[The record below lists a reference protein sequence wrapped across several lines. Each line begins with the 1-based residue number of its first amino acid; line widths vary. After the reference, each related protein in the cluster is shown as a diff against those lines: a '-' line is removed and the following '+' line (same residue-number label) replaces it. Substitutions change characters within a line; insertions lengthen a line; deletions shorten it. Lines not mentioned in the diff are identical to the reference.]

1 MPVSGSVR
9 VNTRLDNSQL
19 MKDCRTLKAVV
30 TEAANAVKRAFHGRE
45 IQALE
50 QQIEAT
56 REAMTPI
63 VQQLTEIENRA
74 AAAGKNVARDF
85 QKAQAEAGKLQ
96 QQYDA
101 LLNKISEYEAK
112 ARAPYDAQIVTYKP
126 TQTDL
131 ANNAAVER
139 QYEAAMASDQVYQ
152 KMIADAEQL
161 RAKQYQVNQT
171 VQQMKQAADDA
182 GGTSS
187 ARYTE
192 LQGELEALRGRTQ
205 DLNDQMRNLGVTGNN
220 TGGMIASAIGG
231 VASRAFSNL
240 QKGAKSVLKTL
251 GTLVKSGIG
260 KITSSLAQSSKGLQ
274 TFLNRLGSI
283 AAGALVFNVISAGL
297 RNMTNYM
304 GQALLS
310 SASLRTALGNLS
322 GAAQTAAA
330 PLIQVLTPALTALA
344 NAAATVFSYI
354 AQLVSFLTGTTVSA
368 ASDAA
373 AGVAGVGSAAEET
386 AQQIKDANKSL
397 AGFDELERLGE
408 PHQDAGSG
416 GGGGAATN
424 QIVPNYDFQGK
435 SPFLD
440 SVLAAIKAGDWYQ
453 VGALVA
459 QKLNESM
466 AAIDWGPIDATAI
479 RWSTNL
485 YNGLNGAVQNL
496 DWGLLGSTIGNGLN
510 TVLHFIDTFFQGFDW
525 VTLGAGVGTGL
536 NNLFATVDWGA
547 LGRVLSDKLM
557 ALLQTLHGFVQT
569 FDWAAL
575 GMDIATMFGAALA
588 NINWVQA
595 AGDLGALAIGVLTA
609 INTALAQADWG
620 LVGQTI
626 MNMLAAIDWLGLI
639 QQLVELL
646 ANTWPLVLTAV
657 LLPAIGSWITG
668 TLLPAIGAWVAGTVI
683 PAISQWLA
691 GIAASIVASIG
702 LWPAILIVAL
712 VALFAAL
719 TAVIVANWDEISNWF
734 SDAWDEFV
742 TGWNDFWNGVAVS
755 AQEWWGNIVEKWTNF
770 CNGIVNGFNNLKAT
784 LSQAW
789 NSFWNSIVTS
799 AQEWW
804 RSITAAWT
812 NLCNGVVDTFNGLK
826 NSLGQAWN
834 TFWTGLRD
842 RVGDIWNGI
851 VNTVRGAV
859 NSLLGFVNGML
870 SGIVSGLNGAI
881 DTLNRLSIDI
891 PDWVPVVGGNHL
903 GFSIAHITAPQIPY
917 LAQGAV
923 IPPNR
928 EFLAVLGD
936 QTHGTNIEAPLETIQ
951 QAVASVMQDN
961 LDGELAALENI
972 YTALQDILQAVYGI
986 DLSNNAVGR
995 AMERYQMRQAVITG
1009 RG

>member
-1 MPVSGSVR
+1 MNLSVSGSVR
-9 VNTRLDNSQL
+9 INTRLDNSQL
-19 MKDCRTLKAVV
+19 MKDCRALKTVV
-30 TEAANAVKRAFHGRE
+30 TEVANAVKRAFHGRE

-50 QQIEAT
+50 QQMEAT
-56 REAMTPI
+56 REAMSPI
-63 VQQLTEIENRA
+63 VQELTEIENRA
-74 AAAGKNVARDF
+74 SAAGKNSARDF

-112 ARAPYDAQIVTYKP
+112 ARAPFDAQLVTYKP

-131 ANNAAVER
+131 ANNAAVEQ
-139 QYEAAMASDQVYQ
+139 QYAAAMASDQVYQ

-205 DLNDQMRNLGVTGNN
+205 DLNDQLRNLGVTGNN
-220 TGGMIASAIGG
+220 TGGMIAAAIGG
-231 VASRAFSNL
+231 AASRAFSTL
-240 QKGAKSVLKTL
+240 QKGARSVLKTF

-260 KITSSLAQSSKGLQ
+260 KITSSLAQSGKGLQ

-344 NAAATVFSYI
+344 SAAATVFDYI

-386 AQQIKDANKSL
+386 AQQVKDASKSL
-397 AGFDELERLGE
+397 AGFDELERLSE
-408 PHQDAGSG
+408 PQQDTGSG
-416 GGGGAATN
+416 GGGGAGAS

-440 SVLAAIKAGDWYQ
+440 SILDAIKAGDWYQ
-453 VGALVA
+453 VGELVA
-459 QKLNESM
+459 QKLNEGM

-479 RWSTNL
+479 RWATNL

-525 VTLGAGVGTGL
+525 VTLGAGIGTGL
-536 NNLFATVDWGA
+536 NGLFATIDWAA
-547 LGRVLSDKLM
+547 LGRVLSDKFM

-575 GMDIATMFGAALA
+575 GLDVAAMLSAALA
-588 NINWVQA
+588 NIDWVQA
-595 AGDLGALAIGVLTA
+595 AGDLGTLAIGILTA
-609 INTALAQADWG
+609 INTALSQADWSS
-620 LVGQTI
+620 VGQTI
-626 MNMLAAIDWLGLI
+626 MGMFAAIDWLGLI

-657 LLPAIGSWITG
+657 LIPALSAWITG
-668 TLLPAIGAWVAGTVI
+668 TLLPAIGAWITEVAI
-683 PAISQWLA
+683 PAILGWL
-691 GIAASIVASIG
+691 GSIVASIVSTIG
-702 LWPAILIVAL
+702 LWPALLIAAI

-719 TAVIVANWDEISNWF
+719 VAVIVSNWEDICDWF
-734 SDAWDEFV
+734 SGKWDDFV
-742 TGWNDFWNGVAVS
+742 AGWNDFWDSVAFC
-755 AQEWWGNIVEKWTNF
+755 AQEWWKSVTTEWTNF
-770 CNGIVNGFNNLKAT
+770 WNGIVDKFNALKSG

-789 NSFWNSIVTS
+789 D
-799 AQEWW
+799 A
-804 RSITAAWT
+804 
-812 NLCNGVVDTFNGLK
+812 
-826 NSLGQAWN
+826 
-834 TFWTGLRD
+834 FWTGLSD

-851 VNTVRGAV
+851 VNTVKGAV
-859 NSLLGFVNGML
+859 NSLIGFINGMI
-870 SGIVSGLNGAI
+870 SAVVGGLNSAI
-881 DTLNRLSIDI
+881 DALNSLSVDI
-891 PDWVPVVGGNHL
+891 PDWVPVVGGNRL
-903 GFSIAHITAPQIPY
+903 GFSIGHVTAPQIPY

-923 IPPNR
+923 IPANR

-936 QTHGTNIEAPLETIQ
+936 QSHGTNVEAPLDTIK
-951 QAVASVMQDN
+951 QAVAEVMEDLQAGQMAGFEAVVSV
-961 LDGELAALENI
+961 LRE
-972 YTALQDILQAVYGI
+972 ILSAVYGI
-986 DLSNNAVGR
+986 ELTDEDVGR
-995 AMERYQMRQAVITG
+995 AVQRWQRKQAIATG
-1009 RG
+1009 GV

>member
-1 MPVSGSVR
+1 MNLSVSGSVR
-9 VNTRLDNSQL
+9 INTRLDNSQL
-19 MKDCRTLKAVV
+19 MKDCRALKTVV
-30 TEAANAVKRAFHGRE
+30 TEVANAVKRAFHGRE

-50 QQIEAT
+50 QQMEAT
-56 REAMTPI
+56 REAMSPI
-63 VQQLTEIENRA
+63 VQELTEIENRA
-74 AAAGKNVARDF
+74 SAAGKNSARDF

-112 ARAPYDAQIVTYKP
+112 ARAPFDAQLVTYKP

-131 ANNAAVER
+131 ANNAAVEQ
-139 QYEAAMASDQVYQ
+139 QYAAAMASDQVYQ

-205 DLNDQMRNLGVTGNN
+205 DLNDQLRNLGVTGNN
-220 TGGMIASAIGG
+220 TGGMIAAAIGG
-231 VASRAFSNL
+231 AASRAFSTL
-240 QKGAKSVLKTL
+240 QKGTRSVLKTF

-260 KITSSLAQSSKGLQ
+260 KITSSLAQSGKGLQ

-344 NAAATVFSYI
+344 SAAATVFGYI

-386 AQQIKDANKSL
+386 AQQVKDASKSL
-397 AGFDELERLGE
+397 AGFDELERLSE
-408 PHQDAGSG
+408 PQQDTGSG
-416 GGGGAATN
+416 GGGGAGAS

-440 SVLAAIKAGDWYQ
+440 SILDAIKAGDWYQ
-453 VGALVA
+453 VGELVA
-459 QKLNESM
+459 QKLNEGM

-479 RWSTNL
+479 RWATNL

-525 VTLGAGVGTGL
+525 VTLGAGIGTGL
-536 NNLFATVDWGA
+536 NGLFATIDWAA
-547 LGRVLSDKLM
+547 LGRVLSDKFM

-575 GMDIATMFGAALA
+575 GLDVAAMLSAALA
-588 NINWVQA
+588 NIDWVQA
-595 AGDLGALAIGVLTA
+595 AGDLGTLAIGILTA
-609 INTALAQADWG
+609 INTALSQADWSS
-620 LVGQTI
+620 VGQTI
-626 MNMLAAIDWLGLI
+626 MGMFAAIDWLGLI

-657 LLPAIGSWITG
+657 LIPALSAWITG
-668 TLLPAIGAWVAGTVI
+668 TLLPAIGAWITEVAI
-683 PAISQWLA
+683 PAILGWL
-691 GIAASIVASIG
+691 GSIVASIVSTIG
-702 LWPAILIVAL
+702 LWPALLIAAI

-719 TAVIVANWDEISNWF
+719 VAVIVSNWEDICDWF
-734 SDAWDEFV
+734 SGKWDDFV
-742 TGWNDFWNGVAVS
+742 AGWNDFWDSVAFC
-755 AQEWWGNIVEKWTNF
+755 AQEWWKSVTTEWTNF
-770 CNGIVNGFNNLKAT
+770 WNGIVDKFNALKSG

-789 NSFWNSIVTS
+789 D
-799 AQEWW
+799 A
-804 RSITAAWT
+804 
-812 NLCNGVVDTFNGLK
+812 
-826 NSLGQAWN
+826 
-834 TFWTGLRD
+834 FWTGLSD

-851 VNTVRGAV
+851 VNTVKGAV
-859 NSLLGFVNGML
+859 NSLIGFINGMI
-870 SGIVSGLNGAI
+870 SAVVGGLNSAI
-881 DTLNRLSIDI
+881 DALNSLSVDI
-891 PDWVPVVGGNHL
+891 PDWVPVVGGNRL
-903 GFSIAHITAPQIPY
+903 GFSIGHVTAPQIPY

-923 IPPNR
+923 IPANR

-936 QTHGTNIEAPLETIQ
+936 QSHGTNVEAPLDTIK
-951 QAVASVMQDN
+951 QAVAEVMEDLQAGQMAGFEAVVSV
-961 LDGELAALENI
+961 LRE
-972 YTALQDILQAVYGI
+972 ILSAVYGI
-986 DLSNNAVGR
+986 ELTDEDVGR
-995 AMERYQMRQAVITG
+995 AVQRWQHKQLIATG
-1009 RG
+1009 GV

>member
-1 MPVSGSVR
+1 MSVSGSVR
-9 VNTRLDNSQL
+9 INTRLDNSQL
-19 MKDCRTLKAVV
+19 MKDCRALKTVV
-30 TEAANAVKRAFHGRE
+30 TEVANAVKRAFHGRE

-50 QQIEAT
+50 QQMEAT
-56 REAMTPI
+56 REAMSPI
-63 VQQLTEIENRA
+63 VQELTEIENRA
-74 AAAGKNVARDF
+74 SAAGKNSARDF

-112 ARAPYDAQIVTYKP
+112 ARAPFDAQLVTYKP

-131 ANNAAVER
+131 ANNAAVEQ
-139 QYEAAMASDQVYQ
+139 QYAAAMASDQVYQ

-205 DLNDQMRNLGVTGNN
+205 DLNDQLRNLGVTGNN
-220 TGGMIASAIGG
+220 TGGMIAAAIGG
-231 VASRAFSNL
+231 AASRAFSTL
-240 QKGAKSVLKTL
+240 QKGARSVLKTF

-260 KITSSLAQSSKGLQ
+260 KITSSLAQSGKGLQ

-344 NAAATVFSYI
+344 SAAATVFGYI

-386 AQQIKDANKSL
+386 AQQVKDASKSL
-397 AGFDELERLGE
+397 AGFDELERLSE
-408 PHQDAGSG
+408 PQQDTGSG
-416 GGGGAATN
+416 GGGGAGAS

-440 SVLAAIKAGDWYQ
+440 SILDAIKAGDWYQ
-453 VGALVA
+453 VGELVA
-459 QKLNESM
+459 QKLNEGM

-479 RWSTNL
+479 RWATNL

-525 VTLGAGVGTGL
+525 VTLGAGIGTGL
-536 NNLFATVDWGA
+536 NGLFATIDWAA
-547 LGRVLSDKLM
+547 LGRVLSDKFM

-575 GMDIATMFGAALA
+575 GLDVAAMLSAALA
-588 NINWVQA
+588 NIDWVQA
-595 AGDLGALAIGVLTA
+595 AGDLGTLAIGILTA
-609 INTALAQADWG
+609 INTALSQADWSS
-620 LVGQTI
+620 VGQTI
-626 MNMLAAIDWLGLI
+626 MGMFAAIDWLGLI

-657 LLPAIGSWITG
+657 LIPALSAWITG
-668 TLLPAIGAWVAGTVI
+668 TLLPAIGAWITEVAI
-683 PAISQWLA
+683 PAILGWL
-691 GIAASIVASIG
+691 GSIVASIVSTIG
-702 LWPAILIVAL
+702 LWPALLIAAI

-719 TAVIVANWDEISNWF
+719 VAVIVSNWEDICDWF
-734 SDAWDEFV
+734 SGKWDDFV
-742 TGWNDFWNGVAVS
+742 AGWNDFWDSVAFC
-755 AQEWWGNIVEKWTNF
+755 AQEWWKSVTTEWTNF
-770 CNGIVNGFNNLKAT
+770 WNGIVDKFNALKSG

-789 NSFWNSIVTS
+789 D
-799 AQEWW
+799 A
-804 RSITAAWT
+804 
-812 NLCNGVVDTFNGLK
+812 
-826 NSLGQAWN
+826 
-834 TFWTGLRD
+834 FWTGLSD

-851 VNTVRGAV
+851 VNTVKGAV
-859 NSLLGFVNGML
+859 NSLIGFINGMI
-870 SGIVSGLNGAI
+870 SAVVGGLNSAI
-881 DTLNRLSIDI
+881 DALNSLSVDI
-891 PDWVPVVGGNHL
+891 PDWVPVVGGNRL
-903 GFSIAHITAPQIPY
+903 GFSIGHVTAPQIPY

-923 IPPNR
+923 IPANR

-936 QTHGTNIEAPLETIQ
+936 QSHGTNVEAPLDTIK
-951 QAVASVMQDN
+951 QAVAEVMEDLQAGQMAGFEAVVSV
-961 LDGELAALENI
+961 LRE
-972 YTALQDILQAVYGI
+972 ILSAVYGI
-986 DLSNNAVGR
+986 ELTDEDVGR
-995 AMERYQMRQAVITG
+995 AVQRWQRKQLIATG
-1009 RG
+1009 GV

>member
-1 MPVSGSVR
+1 LSVSGSVR
-9 VNTRLDNSQL
+9 INTRLDNSQL
-19 MKDCRTLKAVV
+19 MKDCRALKTVV
-30 TEAANAVKRAFHGRE
+30 TEVANAVKRAFHGRE

-50 QQIEAT
+50 QQMEAT
-56 REAMTPI
+56 REAMSPI
-63 VQQLTEIENRA
+63 VQELTEIENRA
-74 AAAGKNVARDF
+74 SAAGKNSARDF

-112 ARAPYDAQIVTYKP
+112 ARAPFDAQLVTYKP

-131 ANNAAVER
+131 ANNAAVEQ
-139 QYEAAMASDQVYQ
+139 QYAAAMASDQVYQ

-205 DLNDQMRNLGVTGNN
+205 DLNDQLRNLGVTGNN
-220 TGGMIASAIGG
+220 TGGMIAAAIGG
-231 VASRAFSNL
+231 AASRAFSTL
-240 QKGAKSVLKTL
+240 QKGARSVLKTF

-260 KITSSLAQSSKGLQ
+260 KITSSLAQSGKGLQ

-344 NAAATVFSYI
+344 SAAATVFGYI

-386 AQQIKDANKSL
+386 AQQVKDASKSL
-397 AGFDELERLGE
+397 AGFDELERLSE
-408 PHQDAGSG
+408 PQQDTGSG
-416 GGGGAATN
+416 GGGGAGAS

-440 SVLAAIKAGDWYQ
+440 SILDAIKAGDWYQ
-453 VGALVA
+453 VGELVA
-459 QKLNESM
+459 QKLNEGM

-479 RWSTNL
+479 RWATNL

-525 VTLGAGVGTGL
+525 VTLGAGIGTGL
-536 NNLFATVDWGA
+536 NGLFATIDWAA
-547 LGRVLSDKLM
+547 LGRVLSDKFM

-575 GMDIATMFGAALA
+575 GLDVAAMLSAALA
-588 NINWVQA
+588 NIDWVQA
-595 AGDLGALAIGVLTA
+595 AGDLGTLAIGILTA
-609 INTALAQADWG
+609 INTALSQADWSS
-620 LVGQTI
+620 VGQTI
-626 MNMLAAIDWLGLI
+626 MGMFAAIDWLGLI

-657 LLPAIGSWITG
+657 LIPALSAWITG
-668 TLLPAIGAWVAGTVI
+668 TLLPAIGAWITEVAI
-683 PAISQWLA
+683 PAILGWL
-691 GIAASIVASIG
+691 GSIVASIVSTIG
-702 LWPAILIVAL
+702 LWPALLIAAI

-719 TAVIVANWDEISNWF
+719 VAVIVSNWEDICDWF
-734 SDAWDEFV
+734 SGKWDDFV
-742 TGWNDFWNGVAVS
+742 AGWNDFWDSVAFC
-755 AQEWWGNIVEKWTNF
+755 AQEWWKSVTTEWTNF
-770 CNGIVNGFNNLKAT
+770 WNGIVDKFNALKSG

-789 NSFWNSIVTS
+789 D
-799 AQEWW
+799 A
-804 RSITAAWT
+804 
-812 NLCNGVVDTFNGLK
+812 
-826 NSLGQAWN
+826 
-834 TFWTGLRD
+834 FWTGLSD

-851 VNTVRGAV
+851 VNTVKGAV
-859 NSLLGFVNGML
+859 NSLIGFINGMI
-870 SGIVSGLNGAI
+870 SAVVGGLNSAI
-881 DTLNRLSIDI
+881 DALNSLSVDI
-891 PDWVPVVGGNHL
+891 PDWVPVVGGNRL
-903 GFSIAHITAPQIPY
+903 GFSIGHVTAPQIPY

-923 IPPNR
+923 IPANR

-936 QTHGTNIEAPLETIQ
+936 QSHGTNVEAPLDTIK
-951 QAVASVMQDN
+951 QAVAEVMEDLQAGQMAGFEAVVSV
-961 LDGELAALENI
+961 LRE
-972 YTALQDILQAVYGI
+972 ILSAVYGI
-986 DLSNNAVGR
+986 ELTDEDVGR
-995 AMERYQMRQAVITG
+995 AVQRWQHKQLIATG
-1009 RG
+1009 GV

>member
-1 MPVSGSVR
+1 MSVSGSVR
-9 VNTRLDNSQL
+9 INTRLDNSQL
-19 MKDCRTLKAVV
+19 MKDCRALKTVV
-30 TEAANAVKRAFHGRE
+30 TEVANAVKRAFHGRE

-50 QQIEAT
+50 QQMEAT
-56 REAMTPI
+56 REAMSPI
-63 VQQLTEIENRA
+63 VQELTEIENRA
-74 AAAGKNVARDF
+74 SAAGKNSARDF

-112 ARAPYDAQIVTYKP
+112 ARAPFDAQLVTYKP

-131 ANNAAVER
+131 ANNAAVEQ
-139 QYEAAMASDQVYQ
+139 QYAAAMASDQVYQ

-205 DLNDQMRNLGVTGNN
+205 DLNDQLRNLGVTGNN
-220 TGGMIASAIGG
+220 TGGMIAAAIGG
-231 VASRAFSNL
+231 AASRAFSTL
-240 QKGAKSVLKTL
+240 QKGARSVLKTF

-260 KITSSLAQSSKGLQ
+260 KITSSLAQSGKGLQ

-344 NAAATVFSYI
+344 SAAATVFGYI

-386 AQQIKDANKSL
+386 AQQVKDASKSL
-397 AGFDELERLGE
+397 AGFDELERLSE
-408 PHQDAGSG
+408 PQQDTGSG
-416 GGGGAATN
+416 GGGGAGAS

-440 SVLAAIKAGDWYQ
+440 SILDAIKAGDWYQ
-453 VGALVA
+453 VGELVA
-459 QKLNESM
+459 QKLNEGM

-479 RWSTNL
+479 RWATNL

-525 VTLGAGVGTGL
+525 VTLGAGIGTGL
-536 NNLFATVDWGA
+536 NGLFATIDWAA
-547 LGRVLSDKLM
+547 LGRVLSDKFM

-575 GMDIATMFGAALA
+575 GLDVAAMLSAALA
-588 NINWVQA
+588 NIDWVQA
-595 AGDLGALAIGVLTA
+595 AGDLGTLAIGILTA
-609 INTALAQADWG
+609 INTALSQADWSS
-620 LVGQTI
+620 VGQTI
-626 MNMLAAIDWLGLI
+626 MGMFAAIDWLGLI

-657 LLPAIGSWITG
+657 LIPALSAWITG
-668 TLLPAIGAWVAGTVI
+668 TLLPAIGAWITEVAI
-683 PAISQWLA
+683 PAILGWL
-691 GIAASIVASIG
+691 GSIVASIVSTIG
-702 LWPAILIVAL
+702 LWPALLIAAI

-719 TAVIVANWDEISNWF
+719 VAVIVSNWEDICDWF
-734 SDAWDEFV
+734 SGKWDDFV
-742 TGWNDFWNGVAVS
+742 AGWNDFWDSVAFC
-755 AQEWWGNIVEKWTNF
+755 AQEWWKSVTTEWTNF
-770 CNGIVNGFNNLKAT
+770 WNGIVDKFNALKSG

-789 NSFWNSIVTS
+789 D
-799 AQEWW
+799 A
-804 RSITAAWT
+804 
-812 NLCNGVVDTFNGLK
+812 
-826 NSLGQAWN
+826 
-834 TFWTGLRD
+834 FWTGLSD

-851 VNTVRGAV
+851 VNTVKGAV
-859 NSLLGFVNGML
+859 NSLIGFINGMI
-870 SGIVSGLNGAI
+870 SAVVGGLNSAI
-881 DTLNRLSIDI
+881 DALNSLSVDI
-891 PDWVPVVGGNHL
+891 PDWVPVVGGNRL
-903 GFSIAHITAPQIPY
+903 GFSIGHVTAPQIPY
-917 LAQGAV
+917 LAQGSV
-923 IPPNR
+923 IPANR

-936 QTHGTNIEAPLETIQ
+936 QSHGTNVEAPLDTIK
-951 QAVASVMQDN
+951 QAVAEVMEDLQAGQMAGFEAVVSV
-961 LDGELAALENI
+961 LRE
-972 YTALQDILQAVYGI
+972 ILSAVYGI
-986 DLSNNAVGR
+986 ELTDEDVGR
-995 AMERYQMRQAVITG
+995 AVQRWQHKQLIATG
-1009 RG
+1009 GV

>member
-1 MPVSGSVR
+1 MSVSGSVR
-9 VNTRLDNSQL
+9 INTRLDNSQL
-19 MKDCRTLKAVV
+19 MKDCRALKTVV
-30 TEAANAVKRAFHGRE
+30 TEVANAVKRAFHGRE

-50 QQIEAT
+50 QQMEAT
-56 REAMTPI
+56 REAMSPI
-63 VQQLTEIENRA
+63 VQELTEIENRA
-74 AAAGKNVARDF
+74 SAAGKNSARDF

-112 ARAPYDAQIVTYKP
+112 ARAPFDAQLVTYKP

-131 ANNAAVER
+131 ANNAAVEQ
-139 QYEAAMASDQVYQ
+139 QYAAAMASDQVYQ

-205 DLNDQMRNLGVTGNN
+205 DLNDQLRNLGVTGNN
-220 TGGMIASAIGG
+220 TGGMIAAAIGG
-231 VASRAFSNL
+231 AASRAFSTL
-240 QKGAKSVLKTL
+240 QKGARSVLKTF

-260 KITSSLAQSSKGLQ
+260 KITSSLAQSGKGLQ

-344 NAAATVFSYI
+344 SAAATVFGYI

-386 AQQIKDANKSL
+386 AQQVKDASKSL
-397 AGFDELERLGE
+397 AGFDELERLSE
-408 PHQDAGSG
+408 PQQDTGSG
-416 GGGGAATN
+416 GGGGAGAS
-424 QIVPNYDFQGK
+424 QIVPNYDFRGK

-440 SVLAAIKAGDWYQ
+440 SILDAIKAGDWYQ
-453 VGALVA
+453 VGELVA
-459 QKLNESM
+459 QKLNEGM

-479 RWSTNL
+479 RWATNL

-525 VTLGAGVGTGL
+525 VTLGAGIGTGL
-536 NNLFATVDWGA
+536 NGLFATIDWAA
-547 LGRVLSDKLM
+547 LGRVLSDKFM

-575 GMDIATMFGAALA
+575 GLDVAAMLSAALA
-588 NINWVQA
+588 NIDWVQA
-595 AGDLGALAIGVLTA
+595 AGDLGTLAIGILTA
-609 INTALAQADWG
+609 INTALSQADWSS
-620 LVGQTI
+620 VGQTI
-626 MNMLAAIDWLGLI
+626 MGMFAAIDWLGLI

-657 LLPAIGSWITG
+657 LIPALSAWITG
-668 TLLPAIGAWVAGTVI
+668 TLLPAIGAWITEVAI
-683 PAISQWLA
+683 PAILGWL
-691 GIAASIVASIG
+691 GSIVASIVSTIG
-702 LWPAILIVAL
+702 LWPALLIAAI

-719 TAVIVANWDEISNWF
+719 VAVIVSNWEDICDWF
-734 SDAWDEFV
+734 SGKWDDFV
-742 TGWNDFWNGVAVS
+742 AGWNDFWDSVAFC
-755 AQEWWGNIVEKWTNF
+755 AQEWWKSVTTEWTNF
-770 CNGIVNGFNNLKAT
+770 WNGIVDKFNALKSG

-789 NSFWNSIVTS
+789 D
-799 AQEWW
+799 A
-804 RSITAAWT
+804 
-812 NLCNGVVDTFNGLK
+812 
-826 NSLGQAWN
+826 
-834 TFWTGLRD
+834 FWTGLSD

-851 VNTVRGAV
+851 VNTVKGAV
-859 NSLLGFVNGML
+859 NSLIGFINGMI
-870 SGIVSGLNGAI
+870 SAVVGGLNSAI
-881 DTLNRLSIDI
+881 DALNSLSVDI
-891 PDWVPVVGGNHL
+891 PDWVPVVGGNRL
-903 GFSIAHITAPQIPY
+903 GFSIGHVTAPQIPY

-923 IPPNR
+923 IPANR

-936 QTHGTNIEAPLETIQ
+936 QSHGTNVEAPLDTIK
-951 QAVASVMQDN
+951 QAVAEVMEDLQAGQMAGFEAVVSV
-961 LDGELAALENI
+961 LRE
-972 YTALQDILQAVYGI
+972 ILSAVYGI
-986 DLSNNAVGR
+986 ELTDEDVGR
-995 AMERYQMRQAVITG
+995 AVQRWQRKQLIATG
-1009 RG
+1009 GV

>member
-1 MPVSGSVR
+1 MSVSGSVR
-9 VNTRLDNSQL
+9 INTRLDNSQL
-19 MKDCRTLKAVV
+19 MKDCRALKTVV
-30 TEAANAVKRAFHGRE
+30 TEVANAVKRAFHGRE

-50 QQIEAT
+50 QQMEAT
-56 REAMTPI
+56 REAMSPI
-63 VQQLTEIENRA
+63 VQELTEIENRA
-74 AAAGKNVARDF
+74 SAAGKNSARDF

-112 ARAPYDAQIVTYKP
+112 ARAPFDAQLVTYKP

-131 ANNAAVER
+131 ANNAAVEQ
-139 QYEAAMASDQVYQ
+139 QYAAAMASDQVYQ

-205 DLNDQMRNLGVTGNN
+205 DLNDQLRNLGVTGNN
-220 TGGMIASAIGG
+220 TGGMIAAAIGG
-231 VASRAFSNL
+231 AASRAFSTL
-240 QKGAKSVLKTL
+240 QKGARSVLKTF

-260 KITSSLAQSSKGLQ
+260 KITSSLAQSGKGLQ

-344 NAAATVFSYI
+344 SAAATVFGYI

-386 AQQIKDANKSL
+386 AQQVKDASKSL
-397 AGFDELERLGE
+397 AGFDELERLSE
-408 PHQDAGSG
+408 PQQDTGSG
-416 GGGGAATN
+416 GGGGAGAS

-440 SVLAAIKAGDWYQ
+440 SILDAIKAGDWYQ
-453 VGALVA
+453 VGELVA
-459 QKLNESM
+459 QKLNEGM

-479 RWSTNL
+479 RWATNL

-525 VTLGAGVGTGL
+525 VTLGAGIGTGL
-536 NNLFATVDWGA
+536 NGLFATIDWAA
-547 LGRVLSDKLM
+547 LGRVLSDKFM

-575 GMDIATMFGAALA
+575 GLDVAAMLSAALA
-588 NINWVQA
+588 NIDWVQA
-595 AGDLGALAIGVLTA
+595 AGDLGTLAIGILTA
-609 INTALAQADWG
+609 INTALSQADWSS
-620 LVGQTI
+620 VGQTI
-626 MNMLAAIDWLGLI
+626 MGMFAAIDWLGLI

-657 LLPAIGSWITG
+657 LIPALSAWITG
-668 TLLPAIGAWVAGTVI
+668 TLLPAIGAWITEVAI
-683 PAISQWLA
+683 PAILGWL
-691 GIAASIVASIG
+691 GSIVASIVSTIG
-702 LWPAILIVAL
+702 LWPALLIAAI

-719 TAVIVANWDEISNWF
+719 VAVIVSNWEDICDWF
-734 SDAWDEFV
+734 SGKWDDFV
-742 TGWNDFWNGVAVS
+742 AGWKDFWDSVAFC
-755 AQEWWGNIVEKWTNF
+755 AQEWWKSVTTEWTNF
-770 CNGIVNGFNNLKAT
+770 WNGIVDKFNALKSG

-789 NSFWNSIVTS
+789 D
-799 AQEWW
+799 A
-804 RSITAAWT
+804 
-812 NLCNGVVDTFNGLK
+812 
-826 NSLGQAWN
+826 
-834 TFWTGLRD
+834 FWTGLSD

-851 VNTVRGAV
+851 VNTVKGAV
-859 NSLLGFVNGML
+859 NSLIGFINGMI
-870 SGIVSGLNGAI
+870 SAVVGGLNSAI
-881 DTLNRLSIDI
+881 DALNSLSVDI
-891 PDWVPVVGGNHL
+891 PDWVPVVGGNRL
-903 GFSIAHITAPQIPY
+903 GFSIGHVTAPQIPY

-923 IPPNR
+923 IPANR

-936 QTHGTNIEAPLETIQ
+936 QSHGTNVEAPLDTIK
-951 QAVASVMQDN
+951 QAVAEVMEDLQAGQMAGFEAVVSV
-961 LDGELAALENI
+961 LRE
-972 YTALQDILQAVYGI
+972 ILSAVYGI
-986 DLSNNAVGR
+986 ELTDEDVGR
-995 AMERYQMRQAVITG
+995 AVQRWQHKQLIATG
-1009 RG
+1009 GV

>member
-1 MPVSGSVR
+1 MSVSGSVR
-9 VNTRLDNSQL
+9 INTRLDNSQL
-19 MKDCRTLKAVV
+19 MKDCRALKTVV
-30 TEAANAVKRAFHGRE
+30 TEVANAVKRAFHGRE

-50 QQIEAT
+50 QQMEAT
-56 REAMTPI
+56 REAMSPI
-63 VQQLTEIENRA
+63 VQELTEIENRA
-74 AAAGKNVARDF
+74 SAAGKNSARDF

-112 ARAPYDAQIVTYKP
+112 ARAPFDAQLVTYKP

-131 ANNAAVER
+131 ANNAAVEQ
-139 QYEAAMASDQVYQ
+139 QYAAAMASDQVYQ

-205 DLNDQMRNLGVTGNN
+205 DLNDQLRNLGVTGNN
-220 TGGMIASAIGG
+220 TGGMIAAAIGG
-231 VASRAFSNL
+231 AASRAFSTL
-240 QKGAKSVLKTL
+240 QKGARSVLKTF

-260 KITSSLAQSSKGLQ
+260 KITSSLAQSGKGLQ

-344 NAAATVFSYI
+344 SAAATVFGYI

-386 AQQIKDANKSL
+386 AQQVKDASKSL
-397 AGFDELERLGE
+397 AGFDELERLSE
-408 PHQDAGSG
+408 PQQDTGSG
-416 GGGGAATN
+416 GGGGAGAS

-440 SVLAAIKAGDWYQ
+440 SILDAIKAGDWYQ
-453 VGALVA
+453 VGELVA
-459 QKLNESM
+459 QKLNEGM

-479 RWSTNL
+479 RWATNL

-525 VTLGAGVGTGL
+525 VTLGAGIGTGL
-536 NNLFATVDWGA
+536 NGLFATIDWAA
-547 LGRVLSDKLM
+547 LGRVLSDKFM

-575 GMDIATMFGAALA
+575 GLDVAAMLSAALA
-588 NINWVQA
+588 NIDWVQA
-595 AGDLGALAIGVLTA
+595 AGDLGTLAIGILTA
-609 INTALAQADWG
+609 INTALSQADWSS
-620 LVGQTI
+620 VGQTI
-626 MNMLAAIDWLGLI
+626 MGMFAAIDWLGLI

-657 LLPAIGSWITG
+657 LIPALSAWITG
-668 TLLPAIGAWVAGTVI
+668 TLLPAIGAWITEVAI
-683 PAISQWLA
+683 PAILGWL
-691 GIAASIVASIG
+691 GSIVASIVSTIG
-702 LWPAILIVAL
+702 LWPALLIAAI

-719 TAVIVANWDEISNWF
+719 VAVIVSNWEDICDWF
-734 SDAWDEFV
+734 SGKWDDFV
-742 TGWNDFWNGVAVS
+742 AGWNDFWDSVAFC
-755 AQEWWGNIVEKWTNF
+755 AQEWWKSVTTEWTNF
-770 CNGIVNGFNNLKAT
+770 WNGIVDKFNALKSG

-789 NSFWNSIVTS
+789 D
-799 AQEWW
+799 A
-804 RSITAAWT
+804 
-812 NLCNGVVDTFNGLK
+812 
-826 NSLGQAWN
+826 
-834 TFWTGLRD
+834 FWTGLSD

-851 VNTVRGAV
+851 VNTVKGAV
-859 NSLLGFVNGML
+859 NSLIGFINGMI
-870 SGIVSGLNGAI
+870 SAVVGGLNSAI
-881 DTLNRLSIDI
+881 DALNSLSVDI
-891 PDWVPVVGGNHL
+891 PDWVPVVGGNRL
-903 GFSIAHITAPQIPY
+903 GFSIGHVTAPQIPY

-923 IPPNR
+923 IPANR

-936 QTHGTNIEAPLETIQ
+936 QSHGTNVEAPLDTIK
-951 QAVASVMQDN
+951 QAVAEVMED
-961 LDGELAALENI
+961 
-972 YTALQDILQAVYGI
+972 LQAGQMAGFEAVVAVLREILSAVYGI
-986 DLSNNAVGR
+986 ELTDEDVGR
-995 AMERYQMRQAVITG
+995 AVQRWQHKQLIATG
-1009 RG
+1009 GV

>member
-1 MPVSGSVR
+1 MSVSGSVR
-9 VNTRLDNSQL
+9 INTRLDNSQL
-19 MKDCRTLKAVV
+19 MKDCRALKTVV
-30 TEAANAVKRAFHGRE
+30 TEVANAVKRAFHGRE

-50 QQIEAT
+50 QQMEAT
-56 REAMTPI
+56 REAMSPI
-63 VQQLTEIENRA
+63 VQELTEIENRA
-74 AAAGKNVARDF
+74 SAAGKNSARDF

-112 ARAPYDAQIVTYKP
+112 ARAPFDAQLVTYKP

-131 ANNAAVER
+131 ANNAAVEQ
-139 QYEAAMASDQVYQ
+139 QYAAAMASDQVYQ

-205 DLNDQMRNLGVTGNN
+205 DLNDQLRNLGVTGNN
-220 TGGMIASAIGG
+220 TGGMIAAAIGG
-231 VASRAFSNL
+231 AASRAFSTL
-240 QKGAKSVLKTL
+240 QKGARSVLKTF

-260 KITSSLAQSSKGLQ
+260 KITSSLAQSGKGLQ

-344 NAAATVFSYI
+344 SAAATVFGYI

-386 AQQIKDANKSL
+386 AQQVKDASKSL
-397 AGFDELERLGE
+397 AGFDELERLSE
-408 PHQDAGSG
+408 PQQDTGSG
-416 GGGGAATN
+416 GGGGAGAS

-440 SVLAAIKAGDWYQ
+440 SILDAIKAGDWYQ
-453 VGALVA
+453 VGELVA
-459 QKLNESM
+459 QKLNEGM

-479 RWSTNL
+479 RWATNL

-525 VTLGAGVGTGL
+525 VTLGAGIGTGL
-536 NNLFATVDWGA
+536 NGLFATIDWAA
-547 LGRVLSDKLM
+547 LGRVPSDKFM

-575 GMDIATMFGAALA
+575 GLDVAAMLSAALA
-588 NINWVQA
+588 NIDWVQA
-595 AGDLGALAIGVLTA
+595 AGDLGTLAIGILTA
-609 INTALAQADWG
+609 INTALSQADWSS
-620 LVGQTI
+620 VGQTI
-626 MNMLAAIDWLGLI
+626 MGMFAAIDWLGLI

-657 LLPAIGSWITG
+657 LIPALSAWITG
-668 TLLPAIGAWVAGTVI
+668 TLLPAIGAWITEVAI
-683 PAISQWLA
+683 PAILGWL
-691 GIAASIVASIG
+691 GSIVASIVSTIG
-702 LWPAILIVAL
+702 LWPALLIAAI

-719 TAVIVANWDEISNWF
+719 VAVIVSNWEDICDWF
-734 SDAWDEFV
+734 SGKWDDFV
-742 TGWNDFWNGVAVS
+742 AGWNDFWDSVAFC
-755 AQEWWGNIVEKWTNF
+755 AQEWWKSVTTEWTNF
-770 CNGIVNGFNNLKAT
+770 WNGIVDKFNALKSG

-789 NSFWNSIVTS
+789 D
-799 AQEWW
+799 A
-804 RSITAAWT
+804 
-812 NLCNGVVDTFNGLK
+812 
-826 NSLGQAWN
+826 
-834 TFWTGLRD
+834 FWTGLSD

-851 VNTVRGAV
+851 VNTVKGAV
-859 NSLLGFVNGML
+859 NSLIGFINGMI
-870 SGIVSGLNGAI
+870 SAVVGGLNSTI
-881 DTLNRLSIDI
+881 DALNSLSVDI
-891 PDWVPVVGGNHL
+891 PDWVPVVGGNRL
-903 GFSIAHITAPQIPY
+903 GFSIGHVTAPQIPY

-923 IPPNR
+923 IPANR

-936 QTHGTNIEAPLETIQ
+936 QSHGTNVEAPLDTIK
-951 QAVASVMQDN
+951 QAVAEVMED
-961 LDGELAALENI
+961 
-972 YTALQDILQAVYGI
+972 LQAGQMAGFEAVVAVLREILSAVCGI
-986 DLSNNAVGR
+986 ELTDEDVGR
-995 AMERYQMRQAVITG
+995 AVQRWQRKQLTATG
-1009 RG
+1009 GV

>member
-1 MPVSGSVR
+1 MNLSVSGSVR
-9 VNTRLDNSQL
+9 INTRLDNSQL
-19 MKDCRTLKAVV
+19 MKDCRALKTVV
-30 TEAANAVKRAFHGRE
+30 TEVANAVKRAFHGRE

-50 QQIEAT
+50 QQMEAT
-56 REAMTPI
+56 REAMSPI
-63 VQQLTEIENRA
+63 VQELTEIENRA
-74 AAAGKNVARDF
+74 PAAGKNSARDF

-112 ARAPYDAQIVTYKP
+112 ARAPFDAQLVTYKP

-131 ANNAAVER
+131 ANNAAVEQ
-139 QYEAAMASDQVYQ
+139 QYAAAMASDQVYQ

-205 DLNDQMRNLGVTGNN
+205 DLNDQLRNLGVTGNN
-220 TGGMIASAIGG
+220 TGGMIAAAIGG
-231 VASRAFSNL
+231 AASRAFSTL
-240 QKGAKSVLKTL
+240 QKGARSVLKTF

-260 KITSSLAQSSKGLQ
+260 KITSSLAQSGKGLQ

-344 NAAATVFSYI
+344 SAAATVFGYI

-386 AQQIKDANKSL
+386 AQQVKDASKSL
-397 AGFDELERLGE
+397 AGFDELERLSE
-408 PHQDAGSG
+408 PQQDTGSG
-416 GGGGAATN
+416 GGGGAGAS

-440 SVLAAIKAGDWYQ
+440 SILDAIKAGDWYQ
-453 VGALVA
+453 VGELVA
-459 QKLNESM
+459 QKLNEGM

-479 RWSTNL
+479 RWATNL

-525 VTLGAGVGTGL
+525 VTLGAGIGTGL
-536 NNLFATVDWGA
+536 NGLFATIDWAA
-547 LGRVLSDKLM
+547 LGRVLSDKFM

-575 GMDIATMFGAALA
+575 GLDVAAMLSAALA
-588 NINWVQA
+588 NIDWVQA
-595 AGDLGALAIGVLTA
+595 AGDLGTLAIGILTA
-609 INTALAQADWG
+609 INTALSQADWSS
-620 LVGQTI
+620 VGQTI
-626 MNMLAAIDWLGLI
+626 MGMFAAIDWLGLI

-657 LLPAIGSWITG
+657 LIPALSAWITG
-668 TLLPAIGAWVAGTVI
+668 TLLPAIGAWITEVAI
-683 PAISQWLA
+683 PAILGWL
-691 GIAASIVASIG
+691 GSIVASIVSTIG
-702 LWPAILIVAL
+702 LWPALLIAAI

-719 TAVIVANWDEISNWF
+719 VAVIVSNWEDICDWF
-734 SDAWDEFV
+734 SGKWDDFV
-742 TGWNDFWNGVAVS
+742 AGWNDFWDSVAFC
-755 AQEWWGNIVEKWTNF
+755 AQEWWKSVTTEWTNF
-770 CNGIVNGFNNLKAT
+770 WNGIVDKFNALKSG

-789 NSFWNSIVTS
+789 D
-799 AQEWW
+799 A
-804 RSITAAWT
+804 
-812 NLCNGVVDTFNGLK
+812 
-826 NSLGQAWN
+826 
-834 TFWTGLRD
+834 FWTGLSD

-851 VNTVRGAV
+851 VNTVKGAV
-859 NSLLGFVNGML
+859 NSLIGFINGMI
-870 SGIVSGLNGAI
+870 SAVVGGLNSAI
-881 DTLNRLSIDI
+881 DALNSLSVDI
-891 PDWVPVVGGNHL
+891 PDWVPVVGGNRL
-903 GFSIAHITAPQIPY
+903 GFSIGHVTAPQIPY

-923 IPPNR
+923 IPANR

-936 QTHGTNIEAPLETIQ
+936 QSHGTNVEAPLDTIK
-951 QAVASVMQDN
+951 QAVAEVMEDLQAGQMAGFEAVVSV
-961 LDGELAALENI
+961 LRE
-972 YTALQDILQAVYGI
+972 ILSAVYGI
-986 DLSNNAVGR
+986 ELTDEDVGR
-995 AMERYQMRQAVITG
+995 AVQRWQRKQLTATG
-1009 RG
+1009 GV

>member
-1 MPVSGSVR
+1 MSVSGSVR
-9 VNTRLDNSQL
+9 INTRLDNSQL
-19 MKDCRTLKAVV
+19 MKDCRALKTVV
-30 TEAANAVKRAFHGRE
+30 TEVANAVKRAFHGRE

-50 QQIEAT
+50 QQMEAT
-56 REAMTPI
+56 REAMSPI
-63 VQQLTEIENRA
+63 VQELTEIETRA
-74 AAAGKNVARDF
+74 SAAGKNSARDF

-112 ARAPYDAQIVTYKP
+112 ARAPFDAQIVTYKP

-131 ANNAAVER
+131 ANNAAVEQ
-139 QYEAAMASDQVYQ
+139 QYAAAMASDQVYQ

-192 LQGELEALRGRTQ
+192 LQGELEALRSRTQ
-205 DLNDQMRNLGVTGNN
+205 DLNDQLHNLGVTGNN
-220 TGGMIASAIGG
+220 TGGMVASAIGG
-231 VASRAFSNL
+231 AASRAFSTL
-240 QKGAKSVLKTL
+240 QKGARSVLKTF

-260 KITSSLAQSSKGLQ
+260 KITSGLAQSGKGLQ

-283 AAGALVFNVISAGL
+283 AAGALVFNVISSGL
-297 RNMTNYM
+297 SKMTQYM

-354 AQLVSFLTGTTVSA
+354 AQLVAFLTGTTVSA

-386 AQQIKDANKSL
+386 AQQVKDANKSL
-397 AGFDELERLGE
+397 AGFDELERLSE
-408 PHQDAGSG
+408 PQQDTGSG
-416 GGGGAATN
+416 GGGGAGAG

-435 SPFLD
+435 SPFLE
-440 SVLAAIKAGDWYQ
+440 SVLDAIKAGDWYQ
-453 VGALVA
+453 VGELVA

-479 RWSTNL
+479 RWATNL

-525 VTLGAGVGTGL
+525 VTLGAGIGTGL
-536 NNLFATVDWGA
+536 NGLFATIDWAA
-547 LGRVLSDKLM
+547 LGRVLSDKFM

-569 FDWAAL
+569 FDWGSL
-575 GMDIATMFGAALA
+575 GLDIATMLRAALA
-588 NINWVQA
+588 NIDWVQA
-595 AGDLGALAIGVLTA
+595 AGDLGALAIGILTA
-609 INTALAQADWG
+609 INTALSQADWG
-620 LVGQTI
+620 SVGQTI
-626 MNMLAAIDWLGLI
+626 MGMFAAIDWLGLI

-657 LLPAIGSWITG
+657 LIPALSAWITG
-668 TLLPAIGAWVAGTVI
+668 TLLPAIGAWITGVAI
-683 PAISQWLA
+683 PAILGWL
-691 GIAASIVASIG
+691 GSIVASIVSAIG
-702 LWPAILIVAL
+702 LWPALLIAAI

-719 TAVIVANWDEISNWF
+719 VAVIVSNWEDICDWF
-734 SDAWDEFV
+734 SGAWDDFV
-742 TGWNDFWNGVAVS
+742 AGWNDFWDSVAFC
-755 AQEWWGNIVEKWTNF
+755 AQEWWKSVTTEWTNF
-770 CNGIVNGFNNLKAT
+770 WNGIVDKFNALKSG

-789 NSFWNSIVTS
+789 D
-799 AQEWW
+799 A
-804 RSITAAWT
+804 
-812 NLCNGVVDTFNGLK
+812 
-826 NSLGQAWN
+826 
-834 TFWTGLRD
+834 FWTGLSD

-851 VNTVRGAV
+851 VNTVKGAV
-859 NSLLGFVNGML
+859 NSLIGFINGMI
-870 SGIVSGLNGAI
+870 SAVVGGLNSAI
-881 DTLNRLSIDI
+881 DALNSLSVDI
-891 PDWVPVVGGNHL
+891 PDWVPVVGGNRL
-903 GFSIAHITAPQIPY
+903 GFSIGHITAPQIPY

-928 EFLAVLGD
+928 EFLAILGD
-936 QTHGTNIEAPLETIQ
+936 QTHGTNIEAPLETIE
-951 QAVASVMQDN
+951 QAVANVMGNMLSGQMAGFEAVVS
-961 LDGELAALENI
+961 LLQQILEAI
-972 YTALQDILQAVYGI
+972 YGI
-986 DLSNNAVGR
+986 EIGDETLAKIIRKVQKKQ
-995 AMERYQMRQAVITG
+995 AIMRG
-1009 RG
+1009 GY

>member
-1 MPVSGSVR
+1 MSVSGSVR
-9 VNTRLDNSQL
+9 INTRLDNSQL
-19 MKDCRTLKAVV
+19 MKDCRALKTVV
-30 TEAANAVKRAFHGRE
+30 TEVANAVKRAFHGRE

-50 QQIEAT
+50 QQMEAT
-56 REAMTPI
+56 REAMAPI
-63 VQQLTEIENRA
+63 VQELTEIENRA
-74 AAAGKNVARDF
+74 SAAGKNSARDF

-112 ARAPYDAQIVTYKP
+112 ARAPFDAQIVTYKP

-139 QYEAAMASDQVYQ
+139 QYAVAMANDQVYQ

-205 DLNDQMRNLGVTGNN
+205 DLNDQLRNLGVTGNN

-231 VASRAFSNL
+231 AASRAFSTL
-240 QKGAKSVLKTL
+240 QKGARSVLKTF
-251 GTLVKSGIG
+251 GTLVKSGIS
-260 KITSSLAQSSKGLQ
+260 KVTSGLAQSGKGLQ
-274 TFLNRLGSI
+274 IFLNRLGSI
-283 AAGALVFNVISAGL
+283 AAGALVFNVISSGL
-297 RNMTNYM
+297 SKMTQYM

-354 AQLVSFLTGTTVSA
+354 SQLVAFLTGTTVSA

-386 AQQIKDANKSL
+386 AQQVKDANKSL
-397 AGFDELERLGE
+397 AGFDELERLSE
-408 PHQDAGSG
+408 PQQDTGSG
-416 GGGGAATN
+416 GGGGTGTS

-440 SVLAAIKAGDWYQ
+440 SVLDAIKAGDWYQ
-453 VGALVA
+453 VGELVA

-479 RWSTNL
+479 RWATNL

-510 TVLHFIDTFFQGFDW
+510 TVLHFVDTFFQGFDW
-525 VTLGAGVGTGL
+525 VTLGAGIGTGL
-536 NNLFATVDWGA
+536 NGLFATIDWAA
-547 LGRVLSDKLM
+547 LGRVLSDKFM

-569 FDWAAL
+569 FDWGSL
-575 GMDIATMFGAALA
+575 GLDIATMLSAALA
-588 NINWVQA
+588 NIDWVQA
-595 AGDLGALAIGVLTA
+595 AGDLGALAIGILTA
-609 INTALAQADWG
+609 INTALSQADWG
-620 LVGQTI
+620 SVGQTI
-626 MNMLAAIDWLGLI
+626 MGMFAAIDWLGLI

-657 LLPAIGSWITG
+657 LIPALSAWITG
-668 TLLPAIGAWVAGTVI
+668 TLLPAIGAWITGVAI
-683 PAISQWLA
+683 PAILGWL
-691 GIAASIVASIG
+691 GSVVASIVSAIG
-702 LWPAILIVAL
+702 LWPAVLIAAI

-719 TAVIVANWDEISNWF
+719 VAVIVSNWEDICDWF
-734 SDAWDEFV
+734 SGAWDDFV
-742 TGWNDFWNGVAVS
+742 AGWNDFWDSVAFC
-755 AQEWWGNIVEKWTNF
+755 AQEWWQSVTTEWTNF
-770 CNGIVNGFNNLKAT
+770 WNGIVDKFNALKSG

-789 NSFWNSIVTS
+789 D
-799 AQEWW
+799 A
-804 RSITAAWT
+804 
-812 NLCNGVVDTFNGLK
+812 
-826 NSLGQAWN
+826 
-834 TFWTGLRD
+834 FWTGLSD

-851 VNTVRGAV
+851 VNTVKGAV
-859 NSLLGFVNGML
+859 NSLIGFINGMI
-870 SGIVSGLNGAI
+870 SAVVGGLNSAI
-881 DTLNRLSIDI
+881 DALNSLSVDI
-891 PDWVPVVGGNHL
+891 PDWVPVVGGNRL
-903 GFSIAHITAPQIPY
+903 GFSIGHITAPQIPY

-936 QTHGTNIEAPLETIQ
+936 QTHGTNIEAPLETIE
-951 QAVASVMQDN
+951 QAVANVMGNMLSGQMAGFEAVVSVLQQI
-961 LDGELAALENI
+961 LEAI
-972 YTALQDILQAVYGI
+972 YGI
-986 DLSNNAVGR
+986 EIGDETLARIIRRVNR
-995 AMERYQMRQAVITG
+995 KQEIMRG
-1009 RG
+1009 DY

>member
-1 MPVSGSVR
+1 MNLSVSGSVR
-9 VNTRLDNSQL
+9 INTRLDNSQL
-19 MKDCRTLKAVV
+19 MKDCRALKTVV
-30 TEAANAVKRAFHGRE
+30 TEVANAVKRAFHGRE

-50 QQIEAT
+50 QQMEAT
-56 REAMTPI
+56 REAMSPI
-63 VQQLTEIENRA
+63 VQELTEIENRA
-74 AAAGKNVARDF
+74 SAAGKNSARDF

-112 ARAPYDAQIVTYKP
+112 ARAPFDAQLVTYKP

-131 ANNAAVER
+131 ANNAAVEQ
-139 QYEAAMASDQVYQ
+139 QYAAAMASDQVYQ

-205 DLNDQMRNLGVTGNN
+205 DLNDQLRNLGVTGNN
-220 TGGMIASAIGG
+220 TGGMIAAAIGG
-231 VASRAFSNL
+231 AASRAFSTL
-240 QKGAKSVLKTL
+240 QKGARSVLKTF

-260 KITSSLAQSSKGLQ
+260 KITSSLAQSGKGLQ

-344 NAAATVFSYI
+344 SAAATVFGYI

-386 AQQIKDANKSL
+386 AQQVKDASKSL
-397 AGFDELERLGE
+397 AGFDELERLSE
-408 PHQDAGSG
+408 PQQDTGSG
-416 GGGGAATN
+416 GGGGAGAS

-440 SVLAAIKAGDWYQ
+440 SILDAIKAGDWYQ
-453 VGALVA
+453 VGELVA
-459 QKLNESM
+459 QKLNEGM

-479 RWSTNL
+479 RWATNL

-525 VTLGAGVGTGL
+525 VTLGAGIGTGL
-536 NNLFATVDWGA
+536 NGLFATIDWAA
-547 LGRVLSDKLM
+547 LGRVLSDKFM

-575 GMDIATMFGAALA
+575 GLDVAAMLSAALA
-588 NINWVQA
+588 NIDWVQA
-595 AGDLGALAIGVLTA
+595 AGDLGTLAIGILTA
-609 INTALAQADWG
+609 INTALSQADWSS
-620 LVGQTI
+620 VGQTI
-626 MNMLAAIDWLGLI
+626 MGMFAAIDWLGLI

-657 LLPAIGSWITG
+657 LIPALSAWITG
-668 TLLPAIGAWVAGTVI
+668 TLLPAIGAWITEVAI
-683 PAISQWLA
+683 PAILGWL
-691 GIAASIVASIG
+691 GSIVASIVSTIG
-702 LWPAILIVAL
+702 LWPALLIAAI

-719 TAVIVANWDEISNWF
+719 VAVIVSNWEDICDWF
-734 SDAWDEFV
+734 SGKWDDFV
-742 TGWNDFWNGVAVS
+742 AGWNDFWDSVAFC
-755 AQEWWGNIVEKWTNF
+755 AQEWWKSVTTEWTNF
-770 CNGIVNGFNNLKAT
+770 WNGIVDKFNALKSG

-789 NSFWNSIVTS
+789 D
-799 AQEWW
+799 A
-804 RSITAAWT
+804 
-812 NLCNGVVDTFNGLK
+812 
-826 NSLGQAWN
+826 
-834 TFWTGLRD
+834 FWTGLSD

-851 VNTVRGAV
+851 VNTVKGAV
-859 NSLLGFVNGML
+859 NSLIGFINGMI
-870 SGIVSGLNGAI
+870 SAVVGGLNSAI
-881 DTLNRLSIDI
+881 DALNSLSVDI
-891 PDWVPVVGGNHL
+891 PDWVPVVGGNRL
-903 GFSIAHITAPQIPY
+903 GFSIGHVTAPQIPY

-923 IPPNR
+923 IPANR

-936 QTHGTNIEAPLETIQ
+936 QSHGTNVEAPLDTIK
-951 QAVASVMQDN
+951 QAVAEVMED
-961 LDGELAALENI
+961 
-972 YTALQDILQAVYGI
+972 LQAGQMAGFEAVVAVLREILSAVYGI
-986 DLSNNAVGR
+986 ELTDEDVGR
-995 AMERYQMRQAVITG
+995 AVQRWQRKQAIATG
-1009 RG
+1009 GV

>member
-1 MPVSGSVR
+1 MSVSGSVR
-9 VNTRLDNSQL
+9 INTRLDNSQL
-19 MKDCRTLKAVV
+19 MKDCRALKTVV
-30 TEAANAVKRAFHGRE
+30 TEVANAVKRAFHGRE

-50 QQIEAT
+50 QQMEAT
-56 REAMTPI
+56 REAMSPI
-63 VQQLTEIENRA
+63 VQELTEIENRA
-74 AAAGKNVARDF
+74 SAAGKNSARDF

-112 ARAPYDAQIVTYKP
+112 ARAPFDAQLVTYKP

-131 ANNAAVER
+131 ANNAAVEQ
-139 QYEAAMASDQVYQ
+139 QYAAAMASDQVYQ

-205 DLNDQMRNLGVTGNN
+205 DLNDQLRNLGVTGNN
-220 TGGMIASAIGG
+220 TGGMIAAAIGG
-231 VASRAFSNL
+231 AASRAFSTL
-240 QKGAKSVLKTL
+240 QKGARSVLKTF

-260 KITSSLAQSSKGLQ
+260 KITSSLAQSGKGLQ

-344 NAAATVFSYI
+344 SAAATVFGYI

-386 AQQIKDANKSL
+386 AQQVKDASKSL
-397 AGFDELERLGE
+397 AGFDELERLSE
-408 PHQDAGSG
+408 PQQDTGSG
-416 GGGGAATN
+416 GGGGAGAS

-440 SVLAAIKAGDWYQ
+440 SILDAIKAGDWYQ
-453 VGALVA
+453 VGELVA
-459 QKLNESM
+459 QKLNEGM

-479 RWSTNL
+479 RWATNL

-525 VTLGAGVGTGL
+525 VTLGAGIGTGL
-536 NNLFATVDWGA
+536 NGLFATIDWAA
-547 LGRVLSDKLM
+547 LGRVLSDKFM

-575 GMDIATMFGAALA
+575 GLDVAAMLSAALA
-588 NINWVQA
+588 NIDWVQA
-595 AGDLGALAIGVLTA
+595 AGDLGTLAIGILTA
-609 INTALAQADWG
+609 INTALSQADWSS
-620 LVGQTI
+620 VGQTI
-626 MNMLAAIDWLGLI
+626 MGMFAAIDWLGLI

-657 LLPAIGSWITG
+657 LIPALSAWITG
-668 TLLPAIGAWVAGTVI
+668 TLLPAIGAWITEVAI
-683 PAISQWLA
+683 PAILGWL
-691 GIAASIVASIG
+691 GSIVASIVSTTG
-702 LWPAILIVAL
+702 LWPALLIAAI

-719 TAVIVANWDEISNWF
+719 VAVIVSNWEDICDWF
-734 SDAWDEFV
+734 SGKWDDFV
-742 TGWNDFWNGVAVS
+742 AGWNDFWDSVAFC
-755 AQEWWGNIVEKWTNF
+755 AQEWWKSVTTEWTNF
-770 CNGIVNGFNNLKAT
+770 WNGIVDKFNALKSG

-789 NSFWNSIVTS
+789 D
-799 AQEWW
+799 A
-804 RSITAAWT
+804 
-812 NLCNGVVDTFNGLK
+812 
-826 NSLGQAWN
+826 
-834 TFWTGLRD
+834 FWTGLSD

-851 VNTVRGAV
+851 VNTVKGAV
-859 NSLLGFVNGML
+859 NSLIGFINGMI
-870 SGIVSGLNGAI
+870 SAVVGGLNSAI
-881 DTLNRLSIDI
+881 DALNSLSVDI
-891 PDWVPVVGGNHL
+891 PDWVPVVGGNRL
-903 GFSIAHITAPQIPY
+903 GFSIGHVTAPQIPY

-923 IPPNR
+923 IPANR

-936 QTHGTNIEAPLETIQ
+936 QSHGTNVEAPLDTIK
-951 QAVASVMQDN
+951 QAVAEVMEDLQAGQMAGFEAVVSV
-961 LDGELAALENI
+961 LRE
-972 YTALQDILQAVYGI
+972 ILSAVYGI
-986 DLSNNAVGR
+986 ELTDEDVGR
-995 AMERYQMRQAVITG
+995 AVQRWQRKQAIATG
-1009 RG
+1009 GV

>member
-1 MPVSGSVR
+1 MSVSGSVR
-9 VNTRLDNSQL
+9 INTRLDNSQL
-19 MKDCRTLKAVV
+19 LKDCRALKTVV
-30 TEAANAVKRAFHGRE
+30 TEVANAVKRAFHGRE

-50 QQIEAT
+50 QQMEAT
-56 REAMTPI
+56 REAMSPI
-63 VQQLTEIENRA
+63 VQELTEIENRA
-74 AAAGKNVARDF
+74 SAAGKNSARDF

-112 ARAPYDAQIVTYKP
+112 ARAPFDAQIVTYKP

-131 ANNAAVER
+131 ANNAAVEQ
-139 QYEAAMASDQVYQ
+139 QYAAAMASDQVYQ
-152 KMIADAEQL
+152 KMIANAEQL

-205 DLNDQMRNLGVTGNN
+205 DLNDHLRNLGVTGNN

-231 VASRAFSNL
+231 AASRAFSTL
-240 QKGAKSVLKTL
+240 QKGAKSVLKTFA
-251 GTLVKSGIG
+251 TLVKSGIG
-260 KITSSLAQSSKGLQ
+260 KITSSLAQSGKGLQ

-344 NAAATVFSYI
+344 NAAATVFGYI
-354 AQLVSFLTGTTVSA
+354 AQLVAFLTGTTVYA

-386 AQQIKDANKSL
+386 AQQVKDANKSL
-397 AGFDELERLGE
+397 AGFDELERLSE
-408 PHQDAGSG
+408 PQQDTGSG
-416 GGGGAATN
+416 GGGGAGAG

-440 SVLAAIKAGDWYQ
+440 SVLDAIKAGDWYQ
-453 VGALVA
+453 VGELVA

-479 RWSTNL
+479 RWATNL

-510 TVLHFIDTFFQGFDW
+510 TVLHFVDTFFQGFDW
-525 VTLGAGVGTGL
+525 MTLGAGIGTGL
-536 NNLFATVDWGA
+536 NNLFATIDWAA
-547 LGRVLSDKLM
+547 LGRVVSDKFM

-575 GMDIATMFGAALA
+575 GLDVAAMLSAALA
-588 NINWVQA
+588 NIDWVQA
-595 AGDLGALAIGVLTA
+595 AGDLGTLAIGILTA
-609 INTALAQADWG
+609 INTALSQADWG
-620 LVGQTI
+620 SVGQTI
-626 MNMLAAIDWLGLI
+626 MGMFAAIDWLGLI

-657 LLPAIGSWITG
+657 LIPALSAWITG
-668 TLLPAIGAWVAGTVI
+668 TLLPAIGAWITGVAI
-683 PAISQWLA
+683 PAILGWL
-691 GIAASIVASIG
+691 GSIVASIVSAIG
-702 LWPAILIVAL
+702 LWPAVLIAAI

-719 TAVIVANWDEISNWF
+719 VAVIVSNWEDICDWF
-734 SDAWDEFV
+734 SGAWDDFV
-742 TGWNDFWNGVAVS
+742 AGWNDFWDSVAFC
-755 AQEWWGNIVEKWTNF
+755 AQEWWKSVTTEWTNF
-770 CNGIVNGFNNLKAT
+770 WNGIVDKFNALKSG

-789 NSFWNSIVTS
+789 D
-799 AQEWW
+799 A
-804 RSITAAWT
+804 
-812 NLCNGVVDTFNGLK
+812 
-826 NSLGQAWN
+826 
-834 TFWTGLRD
+834 FWTGLSD

-851 VNTVRGAV
+851 VNTVKGAV
-859 NSLLGFVNGML
+859 NSLIGFINGMI
-870 SGIVSGLNGAI
+870 SAVVGGLNSAI
-881 DTLNRLSIDI
+881 DALNSLSVDI
-891 PDWVPVVGGNHL
+891 PDWVPVVGGNRL
-903 GFSIAHITAPQIPY
+903 GFSIGHVTAPQIPY

-936 QTHGTNIEAPLETIQ
+936 QTHGTNVEAPLETIE
-951 QAVASVMQDN
+951 QAVANVMGNMLSGQMAGFEAVVSVLQQI
-961 LDGELAALENI
+961 LEAI
-972 YTALQDILQAVYGI
+972 YGI
-986 DLSNNAVGR
+986 EIGDETMAKIIRKVQR
-995 AMERYQMRQAVITG
+995 KQAIMRG
-1009 RG
+1009 GY

>member
-1 MPVSGSVR
+1 MSVSGSVR
-9 VNTRLDNSQL
+9 INTRLDNSQL
-19 MKDCRTLKAVV
+19 MKDCRALKTVV
-30 TEAANAVKRAFHGRE
+30 TEVANAVKRAFHGRE

-50 QQIEAT
+50 QQMEAT
-56 REAMTPI
+56 REAMSPI
-63 VQQLTEIENRA
+63 VQELTEIENRA
-74 AAAGKNVARDF
+74 SAAGKNSARDF

-112 ARAPYDAQIVTYKP
+112 ARAPFDAQLVTYKP

-131 ANNAAVER
+131 ANNAAVEQ
-139 QYEAAMASDQVYQ
+139 QYAAAMASDQVYQ

-205 DLNDQMRNLGVTGNN
+205 DLNDQLRNLGVTGNN
-220 TGGMIASAIGG
+220 TGGMIAAAIGG
-231 VASRAFSNL
+231 AASRAFSTL
-240 QKGAKSVLKTL
+240 QKGARSVLKTF

-260 KITSSLAQSSKGLQ
+260 KITSSLAQSGKGLQ

-344 NAAATVFSYI
+344 SAAATVFGYI

-386 AQQIKDANKSL
+386 AQQVKDASKSL
-397 AGFDELERLGE
+397 AGFDELERLSE
-408 PHQDAGSG
+408 PQQDTGSG
-416 GGGGAATN
+416 GGGGAGAS

-440 SVLAAIKAGDWYQ
+440 SILDAIKAGDWYQ
-453 VGALVA
+453 VGELVA
-459 QKLNESM
+459 QKLNEGM

-479 RWSTNL
+479 RWATNL

-525 VTLGAGVGTGL
+525 VTLGAGIGTGL
-536 NNLFATVDWGA
+536 NGLFATIDWAA
-547 LGRVLSDKLM
+547 LGRVLSDKFM

-575 GMDIATMFGAALA
+575 GLDVAAMLSAALA
-588 NINWVQA
+588 NIDWVQA
-595 AGDLGALAIGVLTA
+595 AGDLGTLAIGILTA
-609 INTALAQADWG
+609 INTALSQADWSS
-620 LVGQTI
+620 VGQTI
-626 MNMLAAIDWLGLI
+626 MGMFAAIDWLGLI

-657 LLPAIGSWITG
+657 LIPALSAWITG
-668 TLLPAIGAWVAGTVI
+668 TLLPAIGAWITEVAI
-683 PAISQWLA
+683 PAILGWL
-691 GIAASIVASIG
+691 GSIVASIVSTIG
-702 LWPAILIVAL
+702 LWPALLIAAI

-719 TAVIVANWDEISNWF
+719 VAVIVSNWEDICDWF
-734 SDAWDEFV
+734 SGKWDDFV
-742 TGWNDFWNGVAVS
+742 AGWNDFWDSVAFC
-755 AQEWWGNIVEKWTNF
+755 AQEWWKSVTTEWTNF
-770 CNGIVNGFNNLKAT
+770 WNGIVDKFNALKSG

-789 NSFWNSIVTS
+789 D
-799 AQEWW
+799 A
-804 RSITAAWT
+804 
-812 NLCNGVVDTFNGLK
+812 
-826 NSLGQAWN
+826 
-834 TFWTGLRD
+834 FWTGLSD

-851 VNTVRGAV
+851 VNTVKGAV
-859 NSLLGFVNGML
+859 NSLIGFINGMI
-870 SGIVSGLNGAI
+870 SAVVGGLNSAI
-881 DTLNRLSIDI
+881 DALNSLSVDI
-891 PDWVPVVGGNHL
+891 PDWVPVVGGNRL
-903 GFSIAHITAPQIPY
+903 GFSIGHVTAPQIPY

-923 IPPNR
+923 IPANR

-936 QTHGTNIEAPLETIQ
+936 QSHGTNVEAPLDTIK
-951 QAVASVMQDN
+951 QAVAEVMED
-961 LDGELAALENI
+961 
-972 YTALQDILQAVYGI
+972 LQAGQMAGFEAVVSVLREILSAVCGI
-986 DLSNNAVGR
+986 ELTDEDVGHAVQR
-995 AMERYQMRQAVITG
+995 WQRKQAIATG
-1009 RG
+1009 GV

>member
-1 MPVSGSVR
+1 MSVSGSVR
-9 VNTRLDNSQL
+9 INTRLDNSQL
-19 MKDCRTLKAVV
+19 MKDCRALKTVV
-30 TEAANAVKRAFHGRE
+30 TEVANAVKRAFHGRE

-50 QQIEAT
+50 QQMEAT
-56 REAMTPI
+56 REAMSPI
-63 VQQLTEIENRA
+63 VQELTEIENRA
-74 AAAGKNVARDF
+74 SAAGKNSARDF

-112 ARAPYDAQIVTYKP
+112 ARAPFDAQLVTYKP

-131 ANNAAVER
+131 ANNAAVEQ
-139 QYEAAMASDQVYQ
+139 QYAAAMASDQVYQ

-205 DLNDQMRNLGVTGNN
+205 DLNDQLRNLGVTGNN
-220 TGGMIASAIGG
+220 TGGMIAAAIGG
-231 VASRAFSNL
+231 AASRAFSTL
-240 QKGAKSVLKTL
+240 QKGARSVLKTF

-260 KITSSLAQSSKGLQ
+260 KITSSLAQSGKGLQ

-344 NAAATVFSYI
+344 SAAATVFGYI

-386 AQQIKDANKSL
+386 AQQVKDASKSL
-397 AGFDELERLGE
+397 AGFDELERLSE
-408 PHQDAGSG
+408 PQQDTGSG
-416 GGGGAATN
+416 GGGGAGAS

-440 SVLAAIKAGDWYQ
+440 SILDAIKAGDWYQ
-453 VGALVA
+453 VGELVA
-459 QKLNESM
+459 QKLNEGM

-479 RWSTNL
+479 RWATNL

-525 VTLGAGVGTGL
+525 VTLGAGIGTGL
-536 NNLFATVDWGA
+536 NGLFATIDWAA
-547 LGRVLSDKLM
+547 LGRVLSDKFM

-575 GMDIATMFGAALA
+575 GLDVAAMLSAALA
-588 NINWVQA
+588 NIDWVQA
-595 AGDLGALAIGVLTA
+595 AGDLGTLAIGILTA
-609 INTALAQADWG
+609 INTALSQADWSS
-620 LVGQTI
+620 VGQTI
-626 MNMLAAIDWLGLI
+626 MGMFAAIDWLGLI

-657 LLPAIGSWITG
+657 LIPALSAWITG
-668 TLLPAIGAWVAGTVI
+668 TLLPAIGAWITEVAI
-683 PAISQWLA
+683 PAILGWL
-691 GIAASIVASIG
+691 GSIVASIVSTIG
-702 LWPAILIVAL
+702 LWPALLIAAI

-719 TAVIVANWDEISNWF
+719 VAVIVSNWEDICDWF
-734 SDAWDEFV
+734 SGKWDDFV
-742 TGWNDFWNGVAVS
+742 AGWNDFWDSVAFC
-755 AQEWWGNIVEKWTNF
+755 AQEWWKSVTTEWTNF
-770 CNGIVNGFNNLKAT
+770 WNGIVDKFNALKSG

-789 NSFWNSIVTS
+789 D
-799 AQEWW
+799 A
-804 RSITAAWT
+804 
-812 NLCNGVVDTFNGLK
+812 
-826 NSLGQAWN
+826 
-834 TFWTGLRD
+834 FWTGLSD

-851 VNTVRGAV
+851 VNTVKGAV
-859 NSLLGFVNGML
+859 NSLIGFINGMI
-870 SGIVSGLNGAI
+870 SAVVGGLNSAI
-881 DTLNRLSIDI
+881 DALNSLSVDI
-891 PDWVPVVGGNHL
+891 PDWVPVVGGNRL
-903 GFSIAHITAPQIPY
+903 GFSIGHVTAPQIPY

-923 IPPNR
+923 IPANR

-936 QTHGTNIEAPLETIQ
+936 QSHGTNVEAPLDTIK
-951 QAVASVMQDN
+951 QAVAEVMED
-961 LDGELAALENI
+961 
-972 YTALQDILQAVYGI
+972 LQAGQMAGFEAVVAVLREILSAVYGI
-986 DLSNNAVGR
+986 ELTDEDVGR
-995 AMERYQMRQAVITG
+995 AVQRWQRKQLIATG
-1009 RG
+1009 GV

>member
-1 MPVSGSVR
+1 MSVSGSVR
-9 VNTRLDNSQL
+9 INTRLDNSQL
-19 MKDCRTLKAVV
+19 MKDCRALKTVV
-30 TEAANAVKRAFHGRE
+30 TEVANAVKRAFHGQE

-50 QQIEAT
+50 QQMEAT
-56 REAMTPI
+56 REAMAPI
-63 VQQLTEIENRA
+63 VQELTEIENRA
-74 AAAGKNVARDF
+74 SAAGKNSARDF

-112 ARAPYDAQIVTYKP
+112 ARAPFDAQIVTYKP

-161 RAKQYQVNQT
+161 RAKQYQINQT
-171 VQQMKQAADDA
+171 VQQMKQAAEDA

-205 DLNDQMRNLGVTGNN
+205 DLNDQLQNLGVTGNN
-220 TGGMIASAIGG
+220 TGGMIAAAIGG
-231 VASRAFSNL
+231 AASRAFSTL
-240 QKGAKSVLKTL
+240 QKGAKSVLKTF

-260 KITSSLAQSSKGLQ
+260 KITNSLAQSSKGLQ

-330 PLIQVLTPALTALA
+330 PLIQVLTPALSALA

-354 AQLVSFLTGTTVSA
+354 AQLVAFLTGTTVSA

-373 AGVAGVGSAAEET
+373 AGVAGVGNAAEET
-386 AQQIKDANKSL
+386 AQQVKDANKSL
-397 AGFDELERLGE
+397 AGFDELERLSE
-408 PHQDAGSG
+408 PQQDTGSG
-416 GGGGAATN
+416 GGGSAGTN

-440 SVLAAIKAGDWYQ
+440 SVLDAIKAGNWYQ
-453 VGALVA
+453 VGELVA

-479 RWSTNL
+479 RWATNL

-525 VTLGAGVGTGL
+525 VTLGAGIGTGL
-536 NNLFATVDWGA
+536 NGLFATIDWAA
-547 LGRVLSDKLM
+547 LGRVLSDKFM

-569 FDWAAL
+569 FDWGSL
-575 GMDIATMFGAALA
+575 GLDIATMLSAALA
-588 NINWVQA
+588 NIDWVQA
-595 AGDLGALAIGVLTA
+595 AGDLGALAIGILTA
-609 INTALAQADWG
+609 INTALSQADWG
-620 LVGQTI
+620 SVGQTI
-626 MNMLAAIDWLGLI
+626 MGMFAAIDWLGLI
-639 QQLVELL
+639 RQLVELL

-657 LLPAIGSWITG
+657 LIPALGAWITG
-668 TLLPAIGAWVAGTVI
+668 TLLPAIGAWITGTVI
-683 PAISQWLA
+683 PAILQWLA
-691 GIAASIVASIG
+691 GIVTSIVSAIG
-702 LWPAILIVAL
+702 LWPAVLIAAI

-719 TAVIVANWDEISNWF
+719 VAVIVSNWEDICDWF
-734 SDAWDEFV
+734 SGAWDDFV
-742 TGWNDFWNGVAVS
+742 AGWNDFWDSVAFC
-755 AQEWWGNIVEKWTNF
+755 AQEWWKSVTTEWTNF
-770 CNGIVNGFNNLKAT
+770 WNGIVDKFNALKSG

-789 NSFWNSIVTS
+789 D
-799 AQEWW
+799 A
-804 RSITAAWT
+804 
-812 NLCNGVVDTFNGLK
+812 
-826 NSLGQAWN
+826 
-834 TFWTGLRD
+834 FWTGLSN
-842 RVGDIWNGI
+842 RVGDIWDGI
-851 VNTVRGAV
+851 VNTVKGAV
-859 NSLLGFVNGML
+859 NSLIGFINGMI
-870 SGIVSGLNGAI
+870 SAVVGGLNSAI
-881 DTLNRLSIDI
+881 DALNSLSVDI
-891 PDWVPVVGGNHL
+891 PDWVPVVGGNRL
-903 GFSIAHITAPQIPY
+903 GFSIGHVTAPQIPY

-936 QTHGTNIEAPLETIQ
+936 QTHGTNVEAPLETIE
-951 QAVASVMQDN
+951 QAVANVMGNMLSGQMAGFEAVVSVLQQI
-961 LDGELAALENI
+961 LEAI
-972 YTALQDILQAVYGI
+972 YGI
-986 DLSNNAVGR
+986 EIGDETLAKILRKVQRKQSI
-995 AMERYQMRQAVITG
+995 MRG
-1009 RG
+1009 GY

>member
-1 MPVSGSVR
+1 MSVSGSVR
-9 VNTRLDNSQL
+9 INTRLDNSQL
-19 MKDCRTLKAVV
+19 MKDCRALKTVV
-30 TEAANAVKRAFHGRE
+30 TEVANAVKRAFHGRE

-50 QQIEAT
+50 QQMEAT
-56 REAMTPI
+56 REAMSPI
-63 VQQLTEIENRA
+63 VQELTEIENRA
-74 AAAGKNVARDF
+74 SAAGKNSARDF

-112 ARAPYDAQIVTYKP
+112 ARAPFDAQLVTYKP

-131 ANNAAVER
+131 ANNAAVEQ
-139 QYEAAMASDQVYQ
+139 QYAAAMASDQVYQ

-205 DLNDQMRNLGVTGNN
+205 DLNDQLRNLGVTGNN
-220 TGGMIASAIGG
+220 TGGMIAAAIGG
-231 VASRAFSNL
+231 AASRAFSTL
-240 QKGAKSVLKTL
+240 QKGARSVLKTF

-260 KITSSLAQSSKGLQ
+260 KITSSLAQSGKGLQ

-344 NAAATVFSYI
+344 SAAATVFGYI

-373 AGVAGVGSAAEET
+373 AGVAGVGSAAEKT
-386 AQQIKDANKSL
+386 AQQVKDASKSL
-397 AGFDELERLGE
+397 AGFDELERLSE
-408 PHQDAGSG
+408 PQQDTGSG
-416 GGGGAATN
+416 GGGGAGAS

-440 SVLAAIKAGDWYQ
+440 SILDAIKAGDWYQ
-453 VGALVA
+453 VGELVA
-459 QKLNESM
+459 QKLNEGM

-479 RWSTNL
+479 RWATNL

-525 VTLGAGVGTGL
+525 VTLGAGIGTGL
-536 NNLFATVDWGA
+536 NGLFATIDWAA
-547 LGRVLSDKLM
+547 LGRVLSDKFM

-575 GMDIATMFGAALA
+575 GLDVAAMLSAALA
-588 NINWVQA
+588 NIDWVQA
-595 AGDLGALAIGVLTA
+595 AGDLGTLAIGILTA
-609 INTALAQADWG
+609 INTALSQADWSS
-620 LVGQTI
+620 VGQTI
-626 MNMLAAIDWLGLI
+626 MGMFAAIDWLGLI

-657 LLPAIGSWITG
+657 LIPALSAWITG
-668 TLLPAIGAWVAGTVI
+668 TLLPAIGAWITEVAI
-683 PAISQWLA
+683 PAILGWL
-691 GIAASIVASIG
+691 GSIVASIVSTIG
-702 LWPAILIVAL
+702 LWPALLIAAI

-719 TAVIVANWDEISNWF
+719 VAVIVSNWEDICDWF
-734 SDAWDEFV
+734 SGKWDDFV
-742 TGWNDFWNGVAVS
+742 AGWNDFWDSVAFC
-755 AQEWWGNIVEKWTNF
+755 AQEWWKSVTTEWTNF
-770 CNGIVNGFNNLKAT
+770 WNGIVDKFNALKSG

-789 NSFWNSIVTS
+789 D
-799 AQEWW
+799 A
-804 RSITAAWT
+804 
-812 NLCNGVVDTFNGLK
+812 
-826 NSLGQAWN
+826 
-834 TFWTGLRD
+834 FWTGLSD

-851 VNTVRGAV
+851 VNTVKGAV
-859 NSLLGFVNGML
+859 NSLIGFINGMI
-870 SGIVSGLNGAI
+870 SAVVGGLNSAI
-881 DTLNRLSIDI
+881 DALNSLSVDI
-891 PDWVPVVGGNHL
+891 PDWVPVVGGNRL
-903 GFSIAHITAPQIPY
+903 GFSIGHVTAPQIPY

-923 IPPNR
+923 IPANR

-936 QTHGTNIEAPLETIQ
+936 QSHGTNVEAPLDTIK
-951 QAVASVMQDN
+951 QAVAEVMEDLQAGQMAGFEAVVSV
-961 LDGELAALENI
+961 LRE
-972 YTALQDILQAVYGI
+972 ILSAVYGI
-986 DLSNNAVGR
+986 ELTDEDVGR
-995 AMERYQMRQAVITG
+995 AVQRWQHKQLIATG
-1009 RG
+1009 GV

>member
-1 MPVSGSVR
+1 MNLSVSGSVR
-9 VNTRLDNSQL
+9 INTRLDNSQL
-19 MKDCRTLKAVV
+19 MKDCRALKTVV
-30 TEAANAVKRAFHGRE
+30 TEVANAVKRAFHGRE

-50 QQIEAT
+50 QQMEAT
-56 REAMTPI
+56 REAMSPI
-63 VQQLTEIENRA
+63 VQELTEIENRA
-74 AAAGKNVARDF
+74 SAAGKNSARDF

-112 ARAPYDAQIVTYKP
+112 ARAPFDAQLVTYKP

-131 ANNAAVER
+131 ANNAAVEQ
-139 QYEAAMASDQVYQ
+139 QYAAAMASDQVYQ

-205 DLNDQMRNLGVTGNN
+205 DLNDQLRNLGVTGNN
-220 TGGMIASAIGG
+220 TGGMIAAAIGG
-231 VASRAFSNL
+231 AASRAFSTL
-240 QKGAKSVLKTL
+240 QKGARSVLKTF

-260 KITSSLAQSSKGLQ
+260 KITSSLAQSGKGLQ

-344 NAAATVFSYI
+344 SAAATVFGYI

-386 AQQIKDANKSL
+386 AQQVKDASKSL
-397 AGFDELERLGE
+397 AGFDELERLSE
-408 PHQDAGSG
+408 PQQDTGSG
-416 GGGGAATN
+416 GGGGAGAS

-440 SVLAAIKAGDWYQ
+440 SILDAIKAGDWYQ
-453 VGALVA
+453 VGELVA
-459 QKLNESM
+459 QKLNEGM

-479 RWSTNL
+479 RWATNL

-525 VTLGAGVGTGL
+525 VTLGAGIGTGL
-536 NNLFATVDWGA
+536 NGLFATIDWAA
-547 LGRVLSDKLM
+547 LGRVLSDKFM

-575 GMDIATMFGAALA
+575 GLDVAAMLSAALA
-588 NINWVQA
+588 NIDWVQA
-595 AGDLGALAIGVLTA
+595 AGDLGTLAIGILTA
-609 INTALAQADWG
+609 INTALSQADWSS
-620 LVGQTI
+620 VGQTI
-626 MNMLAAIDWLGLI
+626 MGMFAAIDWLGLI

-657 LLPAIGSWITG
+657 LIPALSAWITG
-668 TLLPAIGAWVAGTVI
+668 TLLPAIGAWITEVAI
-683 PAISQWLA
+683 PAILGWL
-691 GIAASIVASIG
+691 GSIVASIVSTIG
-702 LWPAILIVAL
+702 LWPALLIAAI

-719 TAVIVANWDEISNWF
+719 VAVIVSNWEDICDWF
-734 SDAWDEFV
+734 SGKWDDFV
-742 TGWNDFWNGVAVS
+742 AGWNDFWDSVAFC
-755 AQEWWGNIVEKWTNF
+755 AQEWWKSVTTEWTNF
-770 CNGIVNGFNNLKAT
+770 WNGIVDKFNALKSG

-789 NSFWNSIVTS
+789 D
-799 AQEWW
+799 A
-804 RSITAAWT
+804 
-812 NLCNGVVDTFNGLK
+812 
-826 NSLGQAWN
+826 
-834 TFWTGLRD
+834 FWTGLSD

-851 VNTVRGAV
+851 VNTVKGAV
-859 NSLLGFVNGML
+859 NSLIGFINGMI
-870 SGIVSGLNGAI
+870 SAVVGGLNSAI
-881 DTLNRLSIDI
+881 DALNSLSVDI
-891 PDWVPVVGGNHL
+891 PDWVPVVGGNRL
-903 GFSIAHITAPQIPY
+903 RFSIGHVTAPQIPY

-923 IPPNR
+923 IPANR

-936 QTHGTNIEAPLETIQ
+936 QSHGTNVEAPLDTIK
-951 QAVASVMQDN
+951 QAVAEVMEDLQAGQMAGFEAVVSV
-961 LDGELAALENI
+961 LRE
-972 YTALQDILQAVYGI
+972 ILSAVYGI
-986 DLSNNAVGR
+986 ELTDEDVGR
-995 AMERYQMRQAVITG
+995 AVQRWQRKQLTATG
-1009 RG
+1009 GV

>member
-1 MPVSGSVR
+1 MSVSGSVR
-9 VNTRLDNSQL
+9 INTRLDNSQL
-19 MKDCRTLKAVV
+19 MKDCRALKTVV
-30 TEAANAVKRAFHGRE
+30 TEVANAVKRAFHGRE

-50 QQIEAT
+50 QQMEAT
-56 REAMTPI
+56 REAMSPI
-63 VQQLTEIENRA
+63 VQELTEIENRA
-74 AAAGKNVARDF
+74 SAAGKNSARDF

-112 ARAPYDAQIVTYKP
+112 ARAPFDAQLVTYKP

-131 ANNAAVER
+131 ANNAAVEQ
-139 QYEAAMASDQVYQ
+139 QYAAAMASDQVYQ

-205 DLNDQMRNLGVTGNN
+205 DLNDQLRNLGVTGNN
-220 TGGMIASAIGG
+220 TGGMIAAAIGG
-231 VASRAFSNL
+231 AASRAFSTL
-240 QKGAKSVLKTL
+240 QKGARSVLKTF

-260 KITSSLAQSSKGLQ
+260 KITSSLAQSGKGLQ

-344 NAAATVFSYI
+344 SAAATVFGYI

-386 AQQIKDANKSL
+386 AQQVKDASKSL
-397 AGFDELERLGE
+397 AGFDELERLSE
-408 PHQDAGSG
+408 PQQDTGSG
-416 GGGGAATN
+416 GGGGAGAS

-440 SVLAAIKAGDWYQ
+440 SILDAIKAGDWYQ
-453 VGALVA
+453 VGELVA
-459 QKLNESM
+459 QKLNEGM

-479 RWSTNL
+479 RWATNL

-525 VTLGAGVGTGL
+525 VTLGAGIGTGL
-536 NNLFATVDWGA
+536 NGLFATIDWAA
-547 LGRVLSDKLM
+547 LGRVLSDKFM

-575 GMDIATMFGAALA
+575 GLDVAAMLSAALA
-588 NINWVQA
+588 NIDWVQA
-595 AGDLGALAIGVLTA
+595 AGDLGTLAIGILTA
-609 INTALAQADWG
+609 INTALSQADWSS
-620 LVGQTI
+620 VGQTI
-626 MNMLAAIDWLGLI
+626 MGMFAAIDWLGLI

-657 LLPAIGSWITG
+657 LIPALSAWITG
-668 TLLPAIGAWVAGTVI
+668 TLLPAIGAWITEVAI
-683 PAISQWLA
+683 PAILGWL
-691 GIAASIVASIG
+691 GSIVASIVSTIG
-702 LWPAILIVAL
+702 LWPALLIAAI

-719 TAVIVANWDEISNWF
+719 VAVIVSNWEDICDWF
-734 SDAWDEFV
+734 SGKWDDFV
-742 TGWNDFWNGVAVS
+742 AGWNDFWDSVAFC
-755 AQEWWGNIVEKWTNF
+755 AQEWWKSVTTEWTNF
-770 CNGIVNGFNNLKAT
+770 WNGIVDKFNALKSG

-789 NSFWNSIVTS
+789 D
-799 AQEWW
+799 A
-804 RSITAAWT
+804 
-812 NLCNGVVDTFNGLK
+812 
-826 NSLGQAWN
+826 
-834 TFWTGLRD
+834 FWTGLSD

-851 VNTVRGAV
+851 VNTVKGAV
-859 NSLLGFVNGML
+859 NSMIGFINGMI
-870 SGIVSGLNGAI
+870 SAVVGGLNSAI
-881 DTLNRLSIDI
+881 DALNSLSVDI
-891 PDWVPVVGGNHL
+891 PDWVPVVGGNRL
-903 GFSIAHITAPQIPY
+903 GFSIGHVTAPQIPY

-923 IPPNR
+923 IPANR

-936 QTHGTNIEAPLETIQ
+936 QSHGTNVEAPLDTIK
-951 QAVASVMQDN
+951 QAVAEVMEDLQAGQMAGFEAVVSV
-961 LDGELAALENI
+961 LRE
-972 YTALQDILQAVYGI
+972 ILSAVYGI
-986 DLSNNAVGR
+986 ELTDEDVGR
-995 AMERYQMRQAVITG
+995 AVQRWQHKQLIATG
-1009 RG
+1009 GV